1 METGFLYCSVLNLV
15 LCFYVILALFI
26 VPLSVYTPHQHE
38 QELKEVLNMTTAA
51 YSIRRGSLIWLTM
64 TALFMGMN
72 IILSLS
78 IFSIPVPGG
87 HLYFCDVV
95 INTAAV
101 LLDPFAAFLVGG
113 VGSFLGDFF
122 FYPAPM
128 FVSLVTHGLQAV
140 VVSLISRKVL
150 FGKQAASSVIGVTVG
165 AIIMTIG
172 YTLGRAYVYSTPE
185 YAILKLPFEILQA
198 GFGAVVAI
206 LLLYPMGLRKLF
218 EKTVRR

>member
-1 METGFLYCSVLNLV
+1 M
-15 LCFYVILALFI
+15 ILALFI
-26 VPLSVYTPHQHE
+26 VPLSVYTPLQHQ
-38 QELKEVLNMTTAA
+38 QGTKEVLNMTTAA

-150 FGKQAASSVIGVTVG
+150 FGKQAASSVIGITVG